1 MPEMTSFWLVSRLRE
16 QTTAQSQTS
25 SIIQPRII
33 NTVKP
38 RPELVSDHTESP
50 SIAVVCTCLC
60 GRVSITRCERLCY
73 VVGPPDKEDPE
84 PIKATVG
91 SAELRQNKGRVVCNC
106 DNLWEV
112 LTRSSKSQNKW
123 TKVETQLL
131 STLGVKY
138 AHTCCHL
145 WCIYAYFGLLGTSTT
160 MSRCVLCKTT
170 CLLHLDDE
178 LKPTTSHKNMP
189 VTLTYTHTS
198 TRHARKKPQKVKFNQ
213 ARA

>member
-1 MPEMTSFWLVSRLRE
+1 MWILFFNQCRCLRWRASGLVSRLRE
-16 QTTAQSQTS
+16 QTIAQSQTS

-50 SIAVVCTCLC
+50 SIAVARTCLC
-60 GRVSITRCERLCY
+60 GRVSITPCERLCY

-91 SAELRQNKGRVVCNC
+91 SAEPRQNKARAVCNC

-112 LTRSSKSQNKW
+112 LTRSSKSQKKW
-123 TKVETQLL
+123 TKVETQLR
-131 STLGVKY
+131 STLGAKY

-145 WCIYAYFGLLGTSTT
+145 CVSTHILVCWEHRLQCLDACDAKQHACCTLMTS
-160 MSRCVLCKTT
+160 
-170 CLLHLDDE
+170 
-178 LKPTTSHKNMP
+178 
-189 VTLTYTHTS
+189 
-198 TRHARKKPQKVKFNQ
+198 
-213 ARA
+213 